1 MHRTGELFGQFRTL
15 EQQKDSASL
24 GMWIFLV
31 TEVMFFGGIMLAYTI
46 NRHAYFPAFAM
57 GSNTLDLKLGAFNT
71 VVLLASS
78 FTMAMAVW
86 SSQVGKKQLISIFL
100 LFTIVLGFV
109 FFGVKYIEYAQKF
122 HHHLVP
128 GRNFDIDYCVKNPGN
143 CEDIKPE
150 DLAIEREE
158 LAKAEAADPDLN
170 SHAQLYYS
178 AYFGMT
184 GLHAL
189 HMVIGAG
196 LLFWLL
202 KQSLAGRFTPRW
214 NTPVD
219 IVGLYWH
226 FVDIVWIYLF
236 PLLYLIDRHK

>member
-1 MHRTGELFGQFRTL
+1 VHRTGELFGQFKTL
-15 EQQKDSASL
+15 EQQKETASL

-31 TEVMFFGGIMLAYTI
+31 TEVMFFGGIMLAYAL
-46 NRHAYFPAFAM
+46 NRHIYFHAFAM
-57 GSNTLDLKLGAFNT
+57 GSNTLSLKLGGFNT

-86 SSQVGKKQLISIFL
+86 SSQVGKSKLISIFL
-100 LFTIVLGFV
+100 TLTILLGFV
-109 FFGVKYIEYAQKF
+109 FFGVKYVEYAQKF

-128 GRNFDIDYCVKNPGN
+128 GKSFDIFYCVNNPAKCG
-143 CEDIKPE
+143 DVS
-150 DLAIEREE
+150 AEE
-158 LAKAEAADPDLN
+158 LATERVELDEAYATDPDLN

-189 HMVIGAG
+189 HMIIGAG

-202 KQSLAGRFTPRW
+202 KESFAVRFTPQW

-219 IVGLYWH
+219 LVGLYWH